1 MKLFPCFKCLFSPYE
16 EKKDECSHIPDLL
29 RNPSLMVIT
38 YKTLPTLQPPVFH
51 SAAVRAAA
59 QHAAEARS
67 SVSAGCL
74 AQHTASPTYLC
85 TDSRWGVS

>member
-29 RNPSLMVIT
+29 HDPSLMAIT

-51 SAAVRAAA
+51 SAAGRAAA

-67 SVSAGCL
+67 CVSAGSGPAHCF
-74 AQHTASPTYLC
+74 PYLLMY
-85 TDSRWGVS
+85 